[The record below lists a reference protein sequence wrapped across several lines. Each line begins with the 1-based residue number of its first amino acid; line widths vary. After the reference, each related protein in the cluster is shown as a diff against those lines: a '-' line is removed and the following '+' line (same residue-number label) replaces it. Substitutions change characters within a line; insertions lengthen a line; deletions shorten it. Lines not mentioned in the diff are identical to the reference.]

1 MPLHANA
8 SPPIRPRH
16 AASVMLVRP
25 DASGALTVLMGRR
38 SRRAAFVPDVFVF
51 PGGRVDTADAITE
64 TVTPLAP
71 AEASRLAA
79 AGAAGPRL
87 ARALAT
93 AAIRETW
100 EETGYI
106 LGASRVDNDRILA
119 DQAAL
124 RFSARA
130 ITPRESPIRFH
141 ARFFLADGSALQ
153 GPPTGSGELTDLAWY
168 PLAEAQ
174 ALPVIDVTEFMLANL
189 AALAETPQRLPLFVY
204 RHGRPAIR
212 WLTAPA

>member
-1 MPLHANA
+1 MTPHV
-8 SPPIRPRH
+8 RPRD
-16 AASVMLVRP
+16 AASVILVRP

-51 PGGRVDTADAITE
+51 PGGRVDTADALTE
-64 TVTPLAP
+64 TVSALDPT
-71 AEASRLAA
+71 EAARLAA

-87 ARALAT
+87 ARALGT

-100 EETGYI
+100 EETGYV
-106 LGASRVDNDRILA
+106 LGRSRVENDRIHA

-141 ARFFLADGSALQ
+141 ARFFFADGAALE
-153 GPPTGSGELTDLAWY
+153 GPPGGSGELTDLAWF
-168 PLAEAQ
+168 PLDAARK
-174 ALPVIDVTEFMLANL
+174 LPVIDVTEFILAHL
-189 AALAETPQRLPLFVY
+189 EDLHVQPARLPLFVY
-204 RHGRPAIR
+204 RGGRPAIR
-212 WLTAPA
+212 WLTPA

>member
-1 MPLHANA
+1 MPLHV
-8 SPPIRPRH
+8 RPRD
-16 AASVMLVRP
+16 AASVILVRP

-51 PGGRVDTADAITE
+51 PGGRVDTADALTE
-64 TVTPLAP
+64 TVTALPPEQAT
-71 AEASRLAA
+71 RLAA

-100 EETGYI
+100 EETGYV
-106 LGASRVDNDRILA
+106 LGASRVENDRILA

-124 RFSARA
+124 SYSARA

-141 ARFFLADGSALQ
+141 ARFFLADGSALA
-153 GPPTGSGELTDLAWY
+153 GPPTGSGELTDLAWF

-174 ALPVIDVTEFMLANL
+174 KLPVIDVTEFMLANL
-189 AALAETPQRLPLFVY
+189 TALHGQPGRLPLFVY
-204 RHGRPAIR
+204 RGGRPAIR
-212 WLTAPA
+212 WLQAPA

>member
-1 MPLHANA
+1 MPAHV
-8 SPPIRPRH
+8 RPRH

-38 SRRAAFVPDVFVF
+38 SRRAAFAPDVFVF
-51 PGGRVDTADAITE
+51 PGGRVDTADAIIQ
-64 TVTPLAP
+64 PAAALPP
-71 AEASRLAA
+71 AEAARLAA

-100 EETGYI
+100 EETGYV
-106 LGASRVDNDRILA
+106 LGRSKVENDLIRPDHA
-119 DQAAL
+119 TL

-141 ARFFLADGSALQ
+141 ARFFLADGSALT
-153 GPPTGSGELTDLAWY
+153 GAPAGSGELTDLTWF
-168 PLAEAQ
+168 PLAEARK
-174 ALPVIDVTEFMLANL
+174 LPVIDVTEFMLNEL
-189 AALAETPQRLPLFVY
+189 ETLQTAPGRVPLFVY
-204 RHGRPAIR
+204 RGGRPAIR
-212 WLTAPA
+212 WLTPA